1 MKKMS
6 SYEALNTWLRT
17 ATEAEIQKALKAEQ
31 HGLNRMSY
39 LRRMHMRLTRL
50 RATRERDA
58 LLNP

>member
-1 MKKMS
+1 MLTE
-6 SYEALNTWLRT
+6 YEKLNTWLRT
-17 ATEAEIQKALKAEQ
+17 ATEAEIQKAIKTEQ

-50 RATRERDA
+50 RATRERAA